1 MSISNFTE
9 LKSSIADFLNR
20 DDLTSVIP
28 TFIKLAEADM
38 NRKLRHWR
46 MEARKTALL
55 DTQYT
60 AFPTDFIEGIRLM
73 LTGTNEHRLELISL
87 SELMDKRAADNT
99 AGTPKFYAPVDGAFE
114 VYPTPDQ
121 EYTLEMLYYERID
134 ALSSSVATNWA
145 LTYYPDIYLY
155 GSLTHSAPYLGED
168 ARTKVWAELYQNGI
182 SATNMEDQ
190 QAKSSG
196 SGHRMRIRSFG

>member
-1 MSISNFTE
+1 VSISNFTE

-20 DDLTSVIP
+20 DDLTAVIP

-46 MEARKTALL
+46 MESRKVALL

-60 AFPTDFIEGIRLM
+60 AFPLDFIEGIRLM
-73 LTGTNEHRLELISL
+73 LTGANEHRLELISL

-99 AGTPKFYAPVDGAFE
+99 AGTPKFYAPVDGSFE

-121 EYTLEMLYYERID
+121 DYTIEMIYYERIES
-134 ALSSSVATNWA
+134 LSSSITTNWA

-155 GSLTHSAPYLGED
+155 GALTHSAPYLGED
-168 ARTKVWAELYQNGI
+168 QRTLVWAELYQNAIDG
-182 SATNMEDQ
+182 TNSEDK

>member
-1 MSISNFTE
+1 MSISNFSE

-38 NRKLRHWR
+38 NRKIRHWR
-46 MEARKTALL
+46 MEKRATATLN
-55 DTQYT
+55 TQYT
-60 AFPTDFIEGIRLM
+60 AFPNDFIEGIRLM
-73 LTGTNEHRLELISL
+73 LTGTTEFRLELITL
-87 SELMDKRAADNT
+87 SELMDKRSENNAS
-99 AGTPKFYAPVDGAFE
+99 GTPRFYALVDSSFE

-121 EYTLEMLYYERID
+121 DYTLEMLYYERID
-134 ALSSSVATNWA
+134 ALSDSNTTNWA
-145 LTYYPDIYLY
+145 LTYHPDAYLY
-155 GSLTHSAPYLGED
+155 GALAHSAPYLGED
-168 ARTKVWAELYQNGI
+168 ARSQVWAQLYQNAI
-182 SATNMEDQ
+182 SGTNMEDQ